1 MLEKIFLQVINM
13 SYIASIVIV
22 FILVARLL
30 LKKAPKKYSYI
41 LWAVALVRLIVPISF
56 ESVLSLVPVNST
68 PVSNDVLYDI
78 SPNINTGMPNI
89 DQSISGSL
97 PAADVVASV
106 NPMQVWIFIG
116 SFIWILGIAILL
128 IYGMVSLIR
137 MKGKLKNAN
146 CEKDNIYQSD
156 NVAIPFVLG
165 LIQPKIYLPASL
177 SESEKEYI
185 LLHEQ
190 THIKRFDHIIRFISY
205 LVLCIHWFNPLA
217 WIAFW
222 LSGKDMEMS
231 CDESVI
237 NQLGHSVKK
246 DYSQSLLNLT
256 TGRMKIGLTPLAFGE
271 GDTKGRIKNI
281 LNFKQPKFYII
292 IIALAILIITSIGL
306 LSNPLGESVYGNSTE
321 SITRI
326 IQSIDLYEGK
336 TVEILE
342 IKDYDEDRIVAFLS
356 GGNPSVIEFEKNGNG
371 NYVNPRSETHGNQ
384 ALSNFIIGH
393 IGNTDSV
400 IVVSIK
406 NQHSEIMD
414 FSFKANEEI
423 YEVNFD
429 SDGPDVQWTKLKESD
444 AGYRFEW
451 DYIDGNLS
459 QVDSNT
465 SDIWIQ
471 NPSMDPIEVVKSA
484 IENQIGKDYTISVR
498 FVGAVV
504 DDAETQRQT
513 ENYKGSE
520 LADKRGWTDQYLT
533 ENFLVVKASYDIE
546 YDHTKTFMDDGN
558 LEQYFYLTRDIDTG
572 LWSIIDNSSSSPR

>member
-30 LKKAPKKYSYI
+30 LAKAPKKYSYI

-156 NVAIPFVLG
+156 NVTIPFVLG

-256 TGRMKIGLTPLAFGE
+256 TVRMKIGLTPLAFGE